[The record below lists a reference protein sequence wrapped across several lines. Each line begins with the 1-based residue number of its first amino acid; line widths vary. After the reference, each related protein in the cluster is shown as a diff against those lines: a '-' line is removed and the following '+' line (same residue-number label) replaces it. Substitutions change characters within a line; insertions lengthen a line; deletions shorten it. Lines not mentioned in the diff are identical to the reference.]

1 MFRFF
6 KNIHWKFRI
15 LVDSLMITWYSHLC
29 FFISSCVCEK
39 PNTSASAFLEICSR
53 HSESWGGWA
62 LWPFRWLQHITWVV
76 KKPTGMFNMS
86 SPLFLFEC
94 RAKSISKKKT
104 TMISKNYTL
113 VTLRSVRELGL
124 PYPFKASLF
133 ETNSK
138 QPCCHASD
146 LRIRIYN
153 DQNSPGLPCSRWY
166 WPTVLTKRRHHG
178 PQYLA
183 RYGHGIMEITY
194 NKHVLQGSAG

>member
-1 MFRFF
+1 
-6 KNIHWKFRI
+6 
-15 LVDSLMITWYSHLC
+15 
-29 FFISSCVCEK
+29 
-39 PNTSASAFLEICSR
+39 
-53 HSESWGGWA
+53 
-62 LWPFRWLQHITWVV
+62 
-76 KKPTGMFNMS
+76 MFNMS

-94 RAKSISKKKT
+94 RAKSIS
-104 TMISKNYTL
+104 ISQQPWFQYWNTL
-113 VTLRSVRELGL
+113 VTLRVVRELGL

-183 RYGHGIMEITY
+183 RYGHGIMEITSINMSFKDLLGRTSIISGTSGRSVKIDHEPCY
-194 NKHVLQGSAG
+194 SYTSQEFVYISYLVIWS